1 MNKYTY
7 RVLKRRL
14 GWLLKNNQVTRRLI
28 QKHIEKRNALSYPA
42 LLEYIETADKIKIRK
57 CDLRLGI
64 VKDEDNLSFDLVP
77 YWPKY
82 ERFARNNELTY
93 SLLDFHRENWIEQ
106 AKNYDLIVWRPSSDP
121 SVLYEQVSKTKYIE
135 KVLNLRCYPSSDELW
150 YYEDKLRV
158 YYLLSSHNLPV
169 IPAFITFSENE
180 AFNKLDNLDY
190 PVISKSNVGSS
201 SFSIKKI
208 KNRVVAKRYVRK
220 AFSSGVDSGFPYM
233 RQRGYIY
240 FQKFIPDAAYD
251 LRIIIVGKKIF
262 GYYRMK
268 PTNDFR
274 ASGAGL
280 IKEGGELPLDVV
292 KLALKV
298 KEVMPGI
305 MLAVDFLKPKNA
317 SSHLIIETSICISVS
332 SPAQLRLGGIPGY
345 YTLEDDKLV
354 FHPGKYWLQE
364 LILEELINNMTG
376 DQ

>member
-135 KVLNLRCYPSSDELW
+135 KVLSLRCYPSSDELW

-208 KNRVVAKRYVRK
+208 
-220 AFSSGVDSGFPYM
+220 G
-233 RQRGYIY
+233 
-240 FQKFIPDAAYD
+240 
-251 LRIIIVGKKIF
+251 
-262 GYYRMK
+262 
-268 PTNDFR
+268 R
-274 ASGAGL
+274 AH
-280 IKEGGELPLDVV
+280 V
-292 KLALKV
+292 
-298 KEVMPGI
+298 
-305 MLAVDFLKPKNA
+305 
-317 SSHLIIETSICISVS
+317 
-332 SPAQLRLGGIPGY
+332 
-345 YTLEDDKLV
+345 
-354 FHPGKYWLQE
+354 
-364 LILEELINNMTG
+364 
-376 DQ
+376 